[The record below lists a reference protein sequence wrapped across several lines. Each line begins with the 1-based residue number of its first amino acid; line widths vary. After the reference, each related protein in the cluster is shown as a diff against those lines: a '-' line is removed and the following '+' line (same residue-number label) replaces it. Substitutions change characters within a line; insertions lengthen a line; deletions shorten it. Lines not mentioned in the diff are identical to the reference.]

1 MPTIL
6 KNIPTNVITG
16 FLGVGKTTAILN
28 LLMQKPE
35 GETWAVLVNEFGKVG
50 IDGQLL
56 QQAGVAIKEVPG
68 GCMCCA
74 AGVSMQVGINALIAR
89 ARPDRLLIEPTGIGH
104 PRQIIKQLS
113 QPPFDSVLDMR
124 ACVCLVD
131 PRHLSDERYT
141 GNEYY
146 QEQLAAADVLVAN
159 KTDQCSEEDKA
170 AFEHLVQEREIAGN
184 AWVEQGQVDPDWLY
198 HPHHTHFAKSL
209 IKLSMPLQGNDES
222 ESMQLA
228 EGERFRRVEN
238 HDQKYESCGWIFAE
252 ALRFDHYAL
261 LRVLEESNALR
272 IKAGLNTNLG
282 RVAINGV
289 NGDIQ
294 VEKDEGLR
302 GNRLEMI
309 HLGSLD
315 WDAIEE
321 ALLKALV

>member
-1 MPTIL
+1 ML

-28 LLMQKPE
+28 LLKQKPE

-56 QQAGVAIKEVPG
+56 QQDGVAIKEVPG

-113 QPPFDSVLDMR
+113 TPPFDSVLDMR

-170 AFEHLVQEREIAGN
+170 AFEHLVQERELAGS
-184 AWVEQGQVDPDWLY
+184 AWVEQGQVDPDWLD

-209 IKLSMPLQGNDES
+209 IKLSMPLQGNDDS
-222 ESMQLA
+222 ESIQLA

-238 HDQKYESCGWIFAE
+238 HDQEYESCGWIFADE
-252 ALRFDHYAL
+252 LSFDHDAL
-261 LRVLEESNALR
+261 LDALGQIQALR
-272 IKAGLNTNLG
+272 IKAGLHTNQG
-282 RVAINGV
+282 HYVINAV
-289 NGDIQ
+289 EGDLQ
-294 VEKDEGLR
+294 VRKDNHLS
-302 GNRLEMI
+302 GNRLEI
-309 HLGSLD
+309 IGLGEQD
-315 WDAIEE
+315 WDGIET
-321 ALLKALV
+321 LLLNSLN